1 MILTTDVN
9 RRTPQN
15 DINFKTFFQPYKKRL
30 YRTALI
36 LTKNPQRAEEL
47 VQEVYLKAKQGY
59 RQLSAI
65 TNFGCWLSELLVK
78 TYIEKFGKFKSN

>member
-1 MILTTDVN
+1 MILTTDIN

-15 DINFKTFFQPYKKRL
+15 DINFKTIFQPYKKRL

-36 LTKNPQRAEEL
+36 LTKHSQRAEEL
-47 VQEVYLKAKQGY
+47 VQRVYLKAKQSY
-59 RQLSAI
+59 RQLSPV

-78 TYIEKFGKFKSN
+78 TYSEKFGKFKSN